1 VNDLYAKKNTTATAI
16 NANESFA
23 STLLS
28 VEKQKFMDHL
38 TLNNEDCVTYSPTQ
52 INQSNREAEV
62 EMKLAE
68 LRRIHEEYDYSNISC
83 REEGFVIV
91 EKRFQEAFPDEFEI
105 AREFGSLT
113 RGLAEYKAI
122 ADEYRDQAIRFYSTA
137 NVTTNTAVD
146 IIERKNIYRGYEG
159 MTYEEIEA
167 VICDKYK
174 GKNTLRDQLK
184 LMAELK
190 STGVTTY
197 NCLKNNVYLGP
208 FFNDA
213 LTTGIKI
220 KYNLYE
226 PDFFNVNRT
235 AFEMAMSGNKFSAVD
250 FTIFTKNLPDFT
262 PDMIP
267 DVIEVF
273 DKIFDKTSND
283 NENN

>member
-28 VEKQKFMDHL
+28 VEKQKFMDRL
-38 TLNNEDCVTYSPTQ
+38 TLNNEDRVTYSPTQ

-83 REEGFVIV
+83 AEEAYVII

-105 AREFGSLT
+105 ARKFGYLTMGVSEYEAIGDEFRSQSRRYNGSSN
-113 RGLAEYKAI
+113 I
-122 ADEYRDQAIRFYSTA
+122 
-137 NVTTNTAVD
+137 TTNTYED
-146 IIERKNIYRGYEG
+146 ILERRNKYRGYEG

-167 VICDKYK
+167 AICDKYK

-184 LMAELK
+184 LMTEL
-190 STGVTTY
+190 SETGVTNY
-197 NCLKNNVYLGP
+197 NCMKNKVYLGP
-208 FFNDA
+208 DFVIAISRGLMN
-213 LTTGIKI
+213 
-220 KYNLYE
+220 KYNLY
-226 PDFFNVNRT
+226 DMSWNIDRD
-235 AFEMAMSGNKFSAVD
+235 AFDMAMSGEKFSVGD
-250 FTIFTKNLPDFT
+250 FTIFTANLPFAT
-262 PDMIP
+262 PDMMP

-273 DKIFDKTSND
+273 DKIFDKSSND